1 LVAWENLLVKA
12 DRLQSLP
19 RQAHDLD
26 QRKQMQPGSLFVPE
40 IRG

>member
-12 DRLQSLP
+12 DRLQPLP

-26 QRKQMQPGSLFVPE
+26 QRTQMQPGSVFVTE
-40 IRG
+40 LGG